1 MQSYVEAFFPGEADV
16 NLLWVNKVLRYE
28 PFDESLGL
36 IECFFNIGIVNV
48 HPNDVHVKLT
58 SVALHGA
65 IDRKVI
71 SNRLPV
77 LKQGGVA
84 FVVAGFV
91 PYVLKVNNSGVLVSA
106 LNRAID

>member
-1 MQSYVEAFFPGEADV
+1 MQSYVEAFLPGEADV
-16 NLLWVNKVLRYE
+16 NLLGIDKVLRYE

-48 HPNDVHVKLT
+48 HPNDVHIELPP
-58 SVALHGA
+58 VALHGA
-65 IDRKVI
+65 IDRKVVPD
-71 SNRLPV
+71 RLPV
-77 LKQGGVA
+77 LKQGCVA

-91 PYVLKVNNSGVLVSA
+91 PYVLKMNNLGVLVSA